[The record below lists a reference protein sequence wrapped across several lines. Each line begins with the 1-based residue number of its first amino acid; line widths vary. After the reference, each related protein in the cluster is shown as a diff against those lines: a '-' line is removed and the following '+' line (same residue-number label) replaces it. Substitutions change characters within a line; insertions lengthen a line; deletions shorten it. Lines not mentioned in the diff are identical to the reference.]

1 MELDVEDH
9 LLVPAGPIRIVS
21 GCLMMAGGVFLA
33 ALTTHNWVKVIGLL
47 MFVVAPFVMLKRPV
61 KETQAFEERE

>member
-1 MELDVEDH
+1 VAKAMERDGHDH
-9 LLVPAGPIRIVS
+9 LLVPASPIRIVI

-47 MFVVAPFVMLKRPV
+47 IFIVAPFVLLKRPV
-61 KETQAFEERE
+61 KES